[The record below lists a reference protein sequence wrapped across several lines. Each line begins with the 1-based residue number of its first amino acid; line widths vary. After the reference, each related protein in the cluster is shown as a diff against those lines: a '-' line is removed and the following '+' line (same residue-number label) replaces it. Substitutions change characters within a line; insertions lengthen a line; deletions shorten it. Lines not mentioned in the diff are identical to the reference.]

1 MEGITF
7 QGGENMRANNKLR
20 KKAQSAIIRYLS
32 MNIQATRTELIEGAL
47 DSYGLSKNE
56 RENYSPRSKAS
67 TIRSYLST
75 ALGDL
80 ITKEDV
86 KRTGEHYMLA
96 KDEIVIVRQ
105 DECEE
110 KILKLLGC
118 GSYTKDEI
126 FERLES
132 YFGTDKT
139 LSLKDDYSLRT
150 IAGGVLASLAND
162 GTLEIIGSKYTR
174 TGEKCQISDTP
185 LPENEFKPIFFK
197 QLFMLGGKFFESFVG
212 NLLEK
217 YYTLSNKMVVYCD
230 VTGGSNDGGIDIVLE
245 TVDYLGFGE
254 KIVAQTKCR
263 DRAHVTEKEVREF
276 YGAMNA
282 VGATRGIYV
291 TTTYFHDG
299 AEYFLDSVS
308 DLVGID
314 GHKLFELVKKTGYGI
329 KIGPMG
335 YTFDTNIFTR

>member
-1 MEGITF
+1 MRITNKARKRA
-7 QGGENMRANNKLR
+7 QG
-20 KKAQSAIIRYLS
+20 AIIRYLS
-32 MNIQATRTELIEGAL
+32 INQSATRTELIEGAL
-47 DSYGLSKNE
+47 LSYGLSRDE
-56 RENYSPRSKAS
+56 LENFSPKSKGS
-67 TIRSYLST
+67 LIRSYLST

-80 ITKEDV
+80 ITKTYV
-86 KRTGEHYMLA
+86 KREGERYALA
-96 KDEIVIVRQ
+96 KDEVVIVKE
-105 DECEE
+105 DECEA
-110 KILKLLGC
+110 KILKMLEC
-118 GSYTKDEI
+118 HAYTKDDI
-126 FERLES
+126 FEELETH
-132 YFGTDKT
+132 FGTDKT

-150 IAGGVLASLAND
+150 IAGGVLASLVND
-162 GTLEIIGSKYTR
+162 GTLEIVGSKYTKS
-174 TGEKCQISDTP
+174 GANCVISDTP

-197 QLFMLGGKFFESFVG
+197 QLFSLGGRFFESFVG

-230 VTGGSNDGGIDIVLE
+230 VTGGANDGGIDIVLE

-282 VGATRGIYV
+282 IGATRGIYV

-299 AEYFLDSVS
+299 AQYFLDSVS

-314 GHKLFELVKKTGYGI
+314 GHKLFELVKRTGYGI
-329 KIGPMG
+329 KTHQGG
-335 YTFDTNIFTR
+335 YTFDTTIFDR